1 MKSAKRIRKDKLRER
16 LKKQEEKVPSGRAKV
31 IAYDDTE
38 QIMHYHKTNR
48 KSGYLTQKMR
58 DLRDRNK

>member
-1 MKSAKRIRKDKLRER
+1 MKSPKRIRKDKLREK
-16 LKKQEEKVPSGRAKV
+16 LKKQEEKVPSSRAKV
-31 IAYDDTE
+31 IPYDDTA

-58 DLRDRNK
+58 DLRGRNK